1 MTKEQSFGKVA
12 VLYGGKSAEREV
24 SIMSGQGVCQAL
36 INKGVDAH
44 LFDTGANNLC
54 DLANQGF
61 DAAFIALHGRYG
73 EDGTIQGALELMQ
86 IPYTGSGPMASS
98 LSMDKQMTKKIWHFE
113 GLPTPLS
120 VPISHETNFDELVQK
135 LGLPL
140 IIKPAREGSTI
151 GITKVETIE
160 QLKPACE
167 LALDYDNNAMAEKF
181 IKGRELTVPLI
192 GSGKNAKALP
202 IIEIIA
208 PGGNY
213 DYEHKY
219 ISNDTQYICPAEL
232 NAELSAEIQEIALQS
247 YLSLECDGW
256 ARADVML
263 DENNKPW
270 LLEINTSPGMTSH
283 SLVPMSAKAA
293 GMDYE
298 SLCLEILK
306 LASCKVNAVTK
317 KD

>member
-1 MTKEQSFGKVA
+1 MNTKHGLGKVA

-24 SIMSGQGVCQAL
+24 SIMSGEGVCQAL
-36 INKGVDAH
+36 IKKGVDAH
-44 LFDTGANNLC
+44 LFDTGTKDLC
-54 DLANQGF
+54 QLASQGF

-73 EDGTIQGALELMQ
+73 EDGTIQGALELIQ

-113 GLPTPLS
+113 GLPTPTS
-120 VPISHETNFDELVQK
+120 MPITHETDLGELVEK

-151 GITKVETIE
+151 GITKVESME
-160 QLKPACE
+160 QLKPACD
-167 LALDYDNNAMAEKF
+167 LALDYDNSAMAEKF

-208 PGGNY
+208 PDGNY

-219 ISNDTQYICPAEL
+219 ISNDTQYICPADLDETL
-232 NAELSAEIQEIALQS
+232 TKQIQDIALQS
-247 YLSLECDGW
+247 YLTLDCDGW
-256 ARADVML
+256 ARADLML

-283 SLVPMSAKAA
+283 SLVPMSAKAV

-298 SLCLEILK
+298 TLCLEILK